1 MDINALRK
9 DTYGFREF
17 GAGSVMTNMCH
28 ATGAGVCT
36 FCEQRWTQHDQ
47 PEDDV
52 DGGGYYRHHLHL
64 HQL

>member
-1 MDINALRK
+1 
-9 DTYGFREF
+9 
-17 GAGSVMTNMCH
+17 MTNMCH